1 LVEKKKILT
10 QLEPW
15 EKLMVKEKKEFS
27 NKHNNYFFGLQPPP
41 NFFDC
46 GKKNNYFSSIINIKI

>member
-1 LVEKKKILT
+1 
-10 QLEPW
+10 
-15 EKLMVKEKKEFS
+15 MVKEKKEFS